1 MNRSP
6 HLALTLRLLLCGLG
20 ALGAAQAAFAT
31 IQVKITSPEPGQ
43 PVFGPTELTAAVAGN
58 EPISRV
64 EFFVGGRS
72 VGSVATPPYKLTWNA
87 GDQNVARE
95 FRVVAY
101 GASGSSASDALT
113 TSPVQ
118 IDERLDLELQQ
129 LYATVLRDRQR
140 VLNLNPSDF
149 RIFDNGQ
156 EQELVAFDRGELPL
170 SAVLLIDSSESM
182 RGERIDA
189 ALKGARAF
197 VAGMRPEDQASVLLF
212 SDRLMASTPITN
224 DQALLN
230 KTLEKV
236 EAAGGSAV
244 NDYLFAG
251 LKILESHQGRRVV
264 VLLSDGSDI
273 HSVLP
278 MSEVLREAR
287 VSQALIYWIA
297 LDDDGKHKSFTS
309 AWRNW
314 KANDREFDQLEKAI
328 DESGGRIVRI
338 AKNED
343 FTSAFRGI
351 LEELREQYALSY
363 YCTSNKNDGRWHKVD
378 VRVKASGVR
387 VRTRDGYIDY

>member
-1 MNRSP
+1 MSRRP
-6 HLALTLRLLLCGLG
+6 ALVLLLGLFG
-20 ALGAAQAAFAT
+20 LFGWGGLSATALHAT
-31 IQVKITSPEPGQ
+31 IQVRITSPEPGQ
-43 PVFGPTELTAAVAGN
+43 PVFGSTELAAQVAGN
-58 EPISRV
+58 EAVARV
-64 EFFVGGRS
+64 EFFVGGKS
-72 VGSVATPPYKLTWNA
+72 VGSVTAPPYKLTWNA
-87 GDQNVARE
+87 GDQNVVRE

-101 GASGSSASDALT
+101 GATGSSASDAMT
-113 TSPVQ
+113 TAAVQ

-140 VLNLNPSDF
+140 VLNLNPTDF
-149 RIFDNGQ
+149 RVFDNGQ

-170 SAVLLIDSSESM
+170 SAILLLDSSESM
-182 RGERIDA
+182 RGERIDE

-212 SDRLMASTPITN
+212 SDRLMASTPITS
-224 DQALLN
+224 DHAALNQVL
-230 KTLEKV
+230 TKV
-236 EAAGGSAV
+236 DAAGGSAV

-251 LKILESHQGRRVV
+251 LKLLESHQGRRVV
-264 VLLSDGSDI
+264 VLLSDGADI

-297 LDDDGKHKSFTS
+297 LDDGGKHKSFTS

-314 KANDREFDQLEKAI
+314 QSNDREFNQLEKAV

-343 FTSAFRGI
+343 LTTAFAGI
-351 LEELREQYALSY
+351 LQELREQYALSY
-363 YCTSNKNDGRWHKVD
+363 YSTSNKNDGRWHKVD

>member
-1 MNRSP
+1 MSR
-6 HLALTLRLLLCGLG
+6 HTLRLV
-20 ALGAAQAAFAT
+20 ALGMLGFALLGGTAAFAA
-31 IQVKITSPEPGQ
+31 IQVRITSPEPGQ
-43 PVFGPTELTAAVAGN
+43 PVFGATELAAQVAGN
-58 EPISRV
+58 EPVSRV
-64 EFFVGGRS
+64 EFFVGGRF

-101 GASGSSASDALT
+101 GASGSSASDALKT
-113 TSPVQ
+113 EPVQ
-118 IDERLDLELQQ
+118 IDERIDLELQQ

-140 VLNLNPSDF
+140 VLNLDPSDF
-149 RIFDNGQ
+149 RVFDNGQ

-170 SAVLLIDSSESM
+170 SAILLLDSSESM
-182 RGERIDA
+182 RGERIEA
-189 ALKGARAF
+189 ALQGARAF
-197 VAGMRPEDQASVLLF
+197 VAGMRPEDRASVMLF
-212 SDRLMASTPITN
+212 SDRLMASTPLTG
-224 DQALLN
+224 DKAELN
-230 KTLEKV
+230 RVLEKV
-236 EAAGGSAV
+236 EASGGSAV

-264 VLLSDGSDI
+264 VLLSDGADV

-297 LDDDGKHKSFTS
+297 LDDGSKRKSFTS

-314 KANDREFDQLEKAI
+314 QANDREFDRLEKAV
-328 DESGGRIVRI
+328 DESGGRIVRTS
-338 AKNED
+338 KTED
-343 FTSAFRGI
+343 LATAFHGI

-363 YCTSNKNDGRWHKVD
+363 YSTTNKNDGRWHKVE
-378 VRVKASGVR
+378 VRVRASGVR

>member
-1 MNRSP
+1 MSRRMP
-6 HLALTLRLLLCGLG
+6 RVLALLLA
-20 ALGAAQAAFAT
+20 ALGYGGTAAFAA
-31 IQVKITSPEPGQ
+31 IQVRITSPEPDQ
-43 PVFGPTELTAAVAGN
+43 PVFGTTELAAQVAGN
-58 EPISRV
+58 EPVSRV

-101 GASGSSASDALT
+101 GASGSSASDALKT
-113 TSPVQ
+113 EPVQ
-118 IDERLDLELQQ
+118 IDERIDLELQQ

-140 VLNLNPSDF
+140 VLNLDPNDF
-149 RIFDNGQ
+149 RVFDNGQ

-170 SAVLLIDSSESM
+170 SAILLIDSSESM

-197 VAGMRPEDQASVLLF
+197 VAGMRPEDQASVMLF
-212 SDRLMASTPITN
+212 SDRLMASTPLTS
-224 DQALLN
+224 DQAELN
-230 KTLEKV
+230 RVLAQV
-236 EAAGGSAV
+236 EGSGGSAV

-264 VLLSDGSDI
+264 VLLSDGADV

-297 LDDDGKHKSFTS
+297 LDDGGKRKSFTS

-314 KANDREFDQLEKAI
+314 QANDREFDQLEKAV

-338 AKNED
+338 AKTED
-343 FTSAFRGI
+343 LATAFGGI

-363 YCTSNKNDGRWHKVD
+363 YSTTNKNDGRWHKVE
-378 VRVKASGVR
+378 VRVRASGVR

>member
-1 MNRSP
+1 MSR
-6 HLALTLRLLLCGLG
+6 HTLRLV
-20 ALGAAQAAFAT
+20 ALGMLGFALLGGTAAFAA
-31 IQVKITSPEPGQ
+31 IQVRITSPEPGQ
-43 PVFGPTELTAAVAGN
+43 PVFGATELAAQVAGN
-58 EPISRV
+58 EPVSRV
-64 EFFVGGRS
+64 EFFVGGRF

-101 GASGSSASDALT
+101 GASGSSASDALKT
-113 TSPVQ
+113 EPVQ
-118 IDERLDLELQQ
+118 IDERIDLELQQ

-140 VLNLNPSDF
+140 VLNLDPSDF
-149 RIFDNGQ
+149 RVFDNGQ

-170 SAVLLIDSSESM
+170 SAILLLDSSESM
-182 RGERIDA
+182 RGERIEA
-189 ALKGARAF
+189 ALQGARAF
-197 VAGMRPEDQASVLLF
+197 VAGMRPEDRASVMLF
-212 SDRLMASTPITN
+212 SDRLMASTPLTG
-224 DQALLN
+224 DKAELN
-230 KTLEKV
+230 RVLEKV
-236 EAAGGSAV
+236 EASGGSAV

-264 VLLSDGSDI
+264 VLLSDGADV

-297 LDDDGKHKSFTS
+297 LDDGSKRKSFTS

-314 KANDREFDQLEKAI
+314 QANDREFDQLEKAV
-328 DESGGRIVRI
+328 DESGGRIVRTS
-338 AKNED
+338 KTED
-343 FTSAFRGI
+343 LATAFHGI

-363 YCTSNKNDGRWHKVD
+363 YSTTNKNDGRWHKVE
-378 VRVKASGVR
+378 VRVRASGVR

>member
-1 MNRSP
+1 MNRR
-6 HLALTLRLLLCGLG
+6 HALRLLPGMFALIG
-20 ALGAAQAAFAT
+20 ATAAHAAL
-31 IQVKITSPEPGQ
+31 QVKITSPEPGQ
-43 PVFGPTELTAAVAGN
+43 PVFGATELAAQVAGN
-58 EPISRV
+58 EAVTKV

-72 VGSVATPPYKLTWNA
+72 VGSVAAPPYKVTWNA
-87 GDQNVARE
+87 GDQNIARE

-101 GASGSSASDALT
+101 GASGSSASDALAT
-113 TSPVQ
+113 EPVQ

-140 VLNLNPSDF
+140 VLNLDPSDF
-149 RIFDNGQ
+149 RVFDNGQ

-170 SAVLLIDSSESM
+170 SAILLLDSSESM
-182 RGERIDA
+182 RGERIAA

-212 SDRLMASTPITN
+212 SDRLMASTPVTS
-224 DQALLN
+224 DQAVLN
-230 KTLEKV
+230 QALAKV
-236 EAAGGSAV
+236 DAAGGSAV

-251 LKILESHQGRRVV
+251 LKLLESHQGRRVV
-264 VLLSDGSDI
+264 ILLSDGADI

-287 VSQALIYWIA
+287 VSQALIYWIV
-297 LDDDGKHKSFTS
+297 LDDGSKRQSFTS

-314 KANDREFDQLEKAI
+314 EANDREFDQLGKAV

-338 AKNED
+338 AKTAD
-343 FTSAFRGI
+343 LATSFAGI

-363 YCTSNKNDGRWHKVD
+363 YSTTNKNDGRWHKVD

>member
-1 MNRSP
+1 MSRPS
-6 HLALTLRLLLCGLG
+6 ARLLRPALFAAAVLFG
-20 ALGAAQAAFAT
+20 ANAALAT
-31 IQVKITSPEPGQ
+31 IQVRITSPEPGQ
-43 PVFGPTELTAAVAGN
+43 PVFGPTELAAQVAGN
-58 EPISRV
+58 EPIARV
-64 EFFVGGRS
+64 EFFVGGKS
-72 VGSVATPPYKLTWNA
+72 VGSATTPPYKVTWNA
-87 GDQNVARE
+87 GDQNIARE

-101 GASGSSASDALT
+101 GTSGSSASDAMT
-113 TSPVQ
+113 TAAVQ

-140 VLNLNPSDF
+140 VLNLDPRDF
-149 RIFDNGQ
+149 RVFDNGQ

-170 SAVLLIDSSESM
+170 SAILLLDSSESM
-182 RGERIDA
+182 RGERIEE

-212 SDRLMASTPITN
+212 SDRLMASTPITS
-224 DQALLN
+224 DQKVLN
-230 KTLEKV
+230 QVLAKV

-251 LKILESHQGRRVV
+251 LKLLESHQGRRVV
-264 VLLSDGSDI
+264 VLLSDGADI

-297 LDDDGKHKSFTS
+297 LDDGKHKSFTS
-309 AWRNW
+309 AWRDW
-314 KANDREFDQLEKAI
+314 RANDREFDQLEKAV

-343 FTSAFRGI
+343 LTAAFSGI
-351 LEELREQYALSY
+351 LQELREQYALSY
-363 YCTSNKNDGRWHKVD
+363 YSTTNKNDGRWHKVE
-378 VRVKASGVR
+378 VRVRASGVR

>member
-1 MNRSP
+1 MSRP
-6 HLALTLRLLLCGLG
+6 ALRFAALG
-20 ALGAAQAAFAT
+20 ILGAALFGGAAAFAA
-31 IQVKITSPEPGQ
+31 IQVRITSPEPGQ
-43 PVFGPTELTAAVAGN
+43 PVFGPTELAAQVAGN
-58 EPISRV
+58 EAISRV

-72 VGSVATPPYKLTWNA
+72 VGSVTAPPYKLTWNA

-101 GASGSSASDALT
+101 GTSGSSASDALKT
-113 TSPVQ
+113 EPVQ
-118 IDERLDLELQQ
+118 IDERIDLELQQ

-140 VLNLNPSDF
+140 VLNLDPNDF
-149 RIFDNGQ
+149 RVFDNGQ

-170 SAVLLIDSSESM
+170 SAILLIDSSESM
-182 RGERIDA
+182 RGDRIES

-197 VAGMRPEDQASVLLF
+197 VSGMRPEDQASVLLF
-212 SDRLMASTPITN
+212 SDRLMASTPLTS
-224 DQALLN
+224 DKAELN
-230 KTLEKV
+230 RVLEKV
-236 EAAGGSAV
+236 EASGGSAV

-264 VLLSDGSDI
+264 VLLSDGADV

-297 LDDDGKHKSFTS
+297 LDDGSQRKSFTS

-314 KANDREFDQLEKAI
+314 QANDREFNQLEKAV

-338 AKNED
+338 SKTED
-343 FTSAFRGI
+343 LATAFGGI

-363 YCTSNKNDGRWHKVD
+363 YSTTNKNDGRWHKVE

>member
-1 MNRSP
+1 MSRP
-6 HLALTLRLLLCGLG
+6 ALRFAALG
-20 ALGAAQAAFAT
+20 ILGAALFGGAAAFAA
-31 IQVKITSPEPGQ
+31 IQVRITSPEPGQ
-43 PVFGPTELTAAVAGN
+43 PVFGPTELAAQVAGN
-58 EPISRV
+58 EAISRV

-72 VGSVATPPYKLTWNA
+72 LGSVTAPPYKLTWNA

-101 GASGSSASDALT
+101 GTSGSSASDALKT
-113 TSPVQ
+113 EPVQ
-118 IDERLDLELQQ
+118 IDERIDLELQQ

-140 VLNLNPSDF
+140 VLNLDPNDF
-149 RIFDNGQ
+149 RVFDNGQ

-170 SAVLLIDSSESM
+170 SAILLIDSSESM
-182 RGERIDA
+182 RGNRIES

-197 VAGMRPEDQASVLLF
+197 VSGMRPEDQASVLLF
-212 SDRLMASTPITN
+212 SDRLMASTPLTS
-224 DQALLN
+224 DKAELN
-230 KTLEKV
+230 RVLEKV
-236 EAAGGSAV
+236 EASGGSAV

-264 VLLSDGSDI
+264 VLLSDGADV

-297 LDDDGKHKSFTS
+297 LDDGSQRKSFTS

-314 KANDREFDQLEKAI
+314 QANDREFNQLEKAV

-338 AKNED
+338 SKTED
-343 FTSAFRGI
+343 LATAFGGI

-363 YCTSNKNDGRWHKVD
+363 YSTTNKNDGRWHKVE
-378 VRVKASGVR
+378 VRVRASGVR

>member
-1 MNRSP
+1 MSRP
-6 HLALTLRLLLCGLG
+6 ALRFAALG
-20 ALGAAQAAFAT
+20 ILGAALFGGAAAFAA
-31 IQVKITSPEPGQ
+31 IQVRITSPEPGQ
-43 PVFGPTELTAAVAGN
+43 PVFGPTELAAQVAGN
-58 EPISRV
+58 EAISRV

-72 VGSVATPPYKLTWNA
+72 VGSVTAPPYKLTWNA

-101 GASGSSASDALT
+101 GTSGSSASDALKT
-113 TSPVQ
+113 EPVQ
-118 IDERLDLELQQ
+118 IDERIDLELQQ

-140 VLNLNPSDF
+140 VLNLDPNDF
-149 RIFDNGQ
+149 RVFDNGQ

-170 SAVLLIDSSESM
+170 SAILLIDSSESM
-182 RGERIDA
+182 RGDRIES

-197 VAGMRPEDQASVLLF
+197 VSGMRPEDQASVLLF
-212 SDRLMASTPITN
+212 SDRLMASTPLTS
-224 DQALLN
+224 DKAELN
-230 KTLEKV
+230 RVLEKV
-236 EAAGGSAV
+236 EASGGSAV

-264 VLLSDGSDI
+264 VLLSDGADV

-297 LDDDGKHKSFTS
+297 LDDGSQRKSFTS

-314 KANDREFDQLEKAI
+314 QANDREFNQLEKAV

-338 AKNED
+338 SKTED
-343 FTSAFRGI
+343 LATAFGGI

-363 YCTSNKNDGRWHKVD
+363 YSTTNKNDGRWHKVE
-378 VRVKASGVR
+378 VRVRASGVR

>member
-1 MNRSP
+1 MSRP
-6 HLALTLRLLLCGLG
+6 TLRFAALG
-20 ALGAAQAAFAT
+20 ILGAALFGGAAAFAA
-31 IQVKITSPEPGQ
+31 IQVRITSPEPGQ
-43 PVFGPTELTAAVAGN
+43 PVFGPTELAAQVAGN
-58 EPISRV
+58 EAISRV

-72 VGSVATPPYKLTWNA
+72 LGSVTAPPYKLTWNA

-101 GASGSSASDALT
+101 GTSGSSASDALKT
-113 TSPVQ
+113 EPVQ
-118 IDERLDLELQQ
+118 IDERIDLELQQ

-140 VLNLNPSDF
+140 VLNLDPNDF
-149 RIFDNGQ
+149 RVFDNGQ

-170 SAVLLIDSSESM
+170 SAILLIDSSESM
-182 RGERIDA
+182 RGNRIES

-197 VAGMRPEDQASVLLF
+197 VSGMRPEDQASVLLF
-212 SDRLMASTPITN
+212 SDRLMASTPLTS
-224 DQALLN
+224 DKAELN
-230 KTLEKV
+230 RVLEKV
-236 EAAGGSAV
+236 EASGGSAV

-264 VLLSDGSDI
+264 VLLSDGADV

-297 LDDDGKHKSFTS
+297 LDDGSQRKSFTS

-314 KANDREFDQLEKAI
+314 QANDREFNQLEKAV

-338 AKNED
+338 SKTED
-343 FTSAFRGI
+343 LATAFGGI

-363 YCTSNKNDGRWHKVD
+363 YSTTNKNDGRWHKVE

>member
-1 MNRSP
+1 MSRP
-6 HLALTLRLLLCGLG
+6 ALRFAALG
-20 ALGAAQAAFAT
+20 ILGAALFGGAAAFAA
-31 IQVKITSPEPGQ
+31 IQVRITSPEPGQ
-43 PVFGPTELTAAVAGN
+43 PVFGPTELAAQVAGN
-58 EPISRV
+58 EAISRV

-72 VGSVATPPYKLTWNA
+72 LGSVTAPPYKLTWNA

-101 GASGSSASDALT
+101 GTSGSSASDALKT
-113 TSPVQ
+113 EPVQ
-118 IDERLDLELQQ
+118 IDERIDLELQQ

-140 VLNLNPSDF
+140 VLNLDPNDF
-149 RIFDNGQ
+149 RVFDNGQ

-170 SAVLLIDSSESM
+170 SAILLIDSSESM
-182 RGERIDA
+182 RGDRIES

-197 VAGMRPEDQASVLLF
+197 VSGMRPEDQASVLLF
-212 SDRLMASTPITN
+212 SDRLMASTPLTS
-224 DQALLN
+224 DKAELN
-230 KTLEKV
+230 RVLEKV
-236 EAAGGSAV
+236 EASGGSAV

-264 VLLSDGSDI
+264 VLLSDGADV

-297 LDDDGKHKSFTS
+297 LDDGSQRKSFTS

-314 KANDREFDQLEKAI
+314 QANDREFNQLEKAV

-338 AKNED
+338 SKTED
-343 FTSAFRGI
+343 LATAFGGI

-363 YCTSNKNDGRWHKVD
+363 YSTTNKNDGRWHKVE

>member
-1 MNRSP
+1 MSR
-6 HLALTLRLLLCGLG
+6 LALRFAALG
-20 ALGAAQAAFAT
+20 ILGAALFGGATAFAA
-31 IQVKITSPEPGQ
+31 IQVRITSPEPGQ
-43 PVFGPTELTAAVAGN
+43 PVFGPTELAAQVAGN
-58 EPISRV
+58 EAISRV

-72 VGSVATPPYKLTWNA
+72 LGSVTAPPYKLTWNA

-101 GASGSSASDALT
+101 GTSGSSASDALKT
-113 TSPVQ
+113 EPVQ
-118 IDERLDLELQQ
+118 IDERIDLELQQ

-140 VLNLNPSDF
+140 VLNLDPNDF
-149 RIFDNGQ
+149 RVFDNGQ

-170 SAVLLIDSSESM
+170 SAILLIDSSESM
-182 RGERIDA
+182 RGNRIES

-197 VAGMRPEDQASVLLF
+197 VSGMRPEDQASVLLF
-212 SDRLMASTPITN
+212 SDRLMASTPLTS
-224 DQALLN
+224 DKAELN
-230 KTLEKV
+230 RVLEKV
-236 EAAGGSAV
+236 EASGGSAV

-264 VLLSDGSDI
+264 VLLSDGADV

-297 LDDDGKHKSFTS
+297 LDDGSQRKSFTS

-314 KANDREFDQLEKAI
+314 QANDREFNQLEKAV

-338 AKNED
+338 SKTED
-343 FTSAFRGI
+343 LATAFGGI

-363 YCTSNKNDGRWHKVD
+363 YSTTNKNDGRWHKVE

>member
-1 MNRSP
+1 MSRRP
-6 HLALTLRLLLCGLG
+6 AQLLFLGFFGATAALA
-20 ALGAAQAAFAT
+20 A
-31 IQVKITSPEPGQ
+31 IQVRITSPEPGQ
-43 PVFGPTELTAAVAGN
+43 PVFGATELAAQVAGN
-58 EPISRV
+58 EAVAKV

-72 VGSVATPPYKLTWNA
+72 VGSVTAPPYKLTWNA

-101 GASGSSASDALT
+101 GASGSSASDALAT
-113 TSPVQ
+113 APVQ

-140 VLNLNPSDF
+140 VLNLDPSDF
-149 RIFDNGQ
+149 RVFDNGQ

-170 SAVLLIDSSESM
+170 SAILLLDSSESM
-182 RGERIDA
+182 RGERIEA

-212 SDRLMASTPITN
+212 SDRLMASTPVTS
-224 DQALLN
+224 DHAVLN
-230 KTLEKV
+230 QVLAKV

-251 LKILESHQGRRVV
+251 LKLLESHQGRRVV
-264 VLLSDGSDI
+264 VLLSDGADI

-297 LDDDGKHKSFTS
+297 LDDGGKHKSFTS

-314 KANDREFDQLEKAI
+314 QANDREFDQLEKAV

-338 AKNED
+338 AQSED
-343 FTSAFRGI
+343 LATAFGGI
-351 LEELREQYALSY
+351 LQELREQYALSY
-363 YCTSNKNDGRWHKVD
+363 YSTTNKNDGRWHKVD
-378 VRVKASGVR
+378 VRVRASGVR

>member
-1 MNRSP
+1 MSRP
-6 HLALTLRLLLCGLG
+6 ALRFAALG
-20 ALGAAQAAFAT
+20 ILGAALFGGAAAFAA
-31 IQVKITSPEPGQ
+31 IQVRITSPEPGQ
-43 PVFGPTELTAAVAGN
+43 PVFGPTELAAQVAGN
-58 EPISRV
+58 EAISRV

-72 VGSVATPPYKLTWNA
+72 LGSVTAPPYKLTWNA

-101 GASGSSASDALT
+101 GTSGSSASDALKT
-113 TSPVQ
+113 EPVQ
-118 IDERLDLELQQ
+118 IDERIDLELQQ

-140 VLNLNPSDF
+140 VLNLDPNDF
-149 RIFDNGQ
+149 RVFDNGQ

-170 SAVLLIDSSESM
+170 SAILLIDSSESM
-182 RGERIDA
+182 RGNRIES

-197 VAGMRPEDQASVLLF
+197 VSGMRPEDQASVLLF
-212 SDRLMASTPITN
+212 SDRLMASTPLTS
-224 DQALLN
+224 DKAELN
-230 KTLEKV
+230 RVLEKV
-236 EAAGGSAV
+236 EASGGSAV

-264 VLLSDGSDI
+264 VLLSDGADV

-297 LDDDGKHKSFTS
+297 LDDGSQRKSFTS

-314 KANDREFDQLEKAI
+314 QANDREFNQLEKAV

-338 AKNED
+338 SKTED
-343 FTSAFRGI
+343 LATAFGGI

-363 YCTSNKNDGRWHKVD
+363 YSTTNKNDGRWHKVE

>member
-1 MNRSP
+1 MSR
-6 HLALTLRLLLCGLG
+6 HRLLFLAALVAG
-20 ALGAAQAAFAT
+20 AATLTTANAAQASL
-31 IQVKITSPEPGQ
+31 QVKITSPEPGQ
-43 PVFGPTELTAAVAGN
+43 SVFGPTELAAQVDGTEGIA
-58 EPISRV
+58 RV

-72 VGSVATPPYKLTWNA
+72 VGSVATPPYQLTWNA
-87 GDQNVARE
+87 GDQNIARE

-101 GASGSSASDALT
+101 GISGSSASDALAT
-113 TSPVQ
+113 KPVQ

-140 VLNLNPSDF
+140 VLNLNPADF
-149 RIFDNGQ
+149 RVFDNGQ

-170 SAVLLIDSSESM
+170 SAILLLDSSESM
-182 RGERIDA
+182 QGKRIEA
-189 ALKGARAF
+189 ALAGARAF

-212 SDRLMASTPITN
+212 SDRLMASTPVTS
-224 DQALLN
+224 DQAVLN
-230 KTLEKV
+230 QALSQV

-244 NDYLFAG
+244 NDYLFAA
-251 LKILESHQGRRVV
+251 LKLLESHQGRRVV
-264 VLLSDGSDI
+264 VLLSDGADI
-273 HSVLP
+273 HSVLS

-297 LDDDGKHKSFTS
+297 LDDGSKRKSFTS

-314 KANDREFDQLEKAI
+314 EANDREFDRLEKAV

-338 AKNED
+338 SKDED
-343 FTSAFRGI
+343 LATAFSGI

-363 YCTSNKNDGRWHKVD
+363 YSTTNKNDGRWHKVD

>member
-1 MNRSP
+1 MSRPALRST
-6 HLALTLRLLLCGLG
+6 ALGI
-20 ALGAAQAAFAT
+20 LGAALFGGAAAFAA
-31 IQVKITSPEPGQ
+31 IQVRITSPEPGQ
-43 PVFGPTELTAAVAGN
+43 PVFGPTELAAQVAGN
-58 EPISRV
+58 EAISRV

-72 VGSVATPPYKLTWNA
+72 LGSVTAPPYKLTWNA

-101 GASGSSASDALT
+101 GTSGSSASDALKT
-113 TSPVQ
+113 EPVQ
-118 IDERLDLELQQ
+118 IDERIDLELQQ

-140 VLNLNPSDF
+140 VLNLDPNDF
-149 RIFDNGQ
+149 RVFDNGQ

-170 SAVLLIDSSESM
+170 SAILLIDSSESM
-182 RGERIDA
+182 RGNRIES

-197 VAGMRPEDQASVLLF
+197 VSGMRPEDQASVLLF
-212 SDRLMASTPITN
+212 SDRLMASTPLTS
-224 DQALLN
+224 DKAELN
-230 KTLEKV
+230 RVLEKV
-236 EAAGGSAV
+236 EASGGSAV

-264 VLLSDGSDI
+264 VLLSDGADV

-297 LDDDGKHKSFTS
+297 LDDGSQRKSFTS

-314 KANDREFDQLEKAI
+314 QANDREFNQLEKAV

-338 AKNED
+338 SKTED
-343 FTSAFRGI
+343 LATAFGGI

-363 YCTSNKNDGRWHKVD
+363 YSTTNKNDGRWHKVE

>member
-1 MNRSP
+1 MSRQ
-6 HLALTLRLLLCGLG
+6 TLRLV
-20 ALGAAQAAFAT
+20 ALGKLGFALLGGAAAFAA
-31 IQVKITSPEPGQ
+31 IQVRITSPEPGQ
-43 PVFGPTELTAAVAGN
+43 PVFGATELAAQVAGN
-58 EPISRV
+58 ESVSRV

-101 GASGSSASDALT
+101 GASGSSASDALKT
-113 TSPVQ
+113 EPVQ
-118 IDERLDLELQQ
+118 IDERIDLELQQ

-140 VLNLNPSDF
+140 VLNLDPSDF
-149 RIFDNGQ
+149 RVFDNGQ

-170 SAVLLIDSSESM
+170 SAILLLDSSESM
-182 RGERIDA
+182 RGERIEA
-189 ALKGARAF
+189 ALQGARAF
-197 VAGMRPEDQASVLLF
+197 VAGMRPEDRASVMLF
-212 SDRLMASTPITN
+212 SDRLMASTPLTG
-224 DQALLN
+224 DKAELN
-230 KTLEKV
+230 RVLEKV
-236 EAAGGSAV
+236 EASGGSAV

-264 VLLSDGSDI
+264 VLLSDGADV

-297 LDDDGKHKSFTS
+297 LDDGSKRKSFTS

-314 KANDREFDQLEKAI
+314 QANDREFDQLEKAV
-328 DESGGRIVRI
+328 DESGGRIVRTS
-338 AKNED
+338 KTED
-343 FTSAFRGI
+343 LATAFHGI

-363 YCTSNKNDGRWHKVD
+363 YSTTNKNDGRWHKVE
-378 VRVKASGVR
+378 VRVRASGVR